1 MERIIL
7 IGLAALVLSACGNKQ
22 FVKKPEQSQDQFR
35 NDMNYCKGEA
45 LALGTTETVCRK
57 SICAVRRPDKCP
69 MRTACCK
76 WVTNRPD
83 NAVL

>member
-45 LALGTTETVCRK
+45 LGAWDDRNGVSQINLRSQTSGQMSYEDCMLQMGYEQAR
-57 SICAVRRPDKCP
+57 
-69 MRTACCK
+69 
-76 WVTNRPD
+76 
-83 NAVL
+83 